1 MDVYAATASSVSA
14 RTLLALAT
22 ARRRQGQN
30 VTLMIGD
37 VSTAFLHAPL
47 PPERKFYLIPPATEH
62 VGGEL
67 WHLRKALY
75 GLRESPRWF
84 QEHLARVAEAHGW

>member
-1 MDVYAATASSVSA
+1 MDVYAATASSASA

-22 ARRRQGQN
+22 ARRRRGQR

-47 PPERKFYLIPPATEH
+47 PVDRKYYLIPQATEH
-62 VGGEL
+62 VGDEL
-67 WHLRKALY
+67 WHLRKA
-75 GLRESPRWF
+75 
-84 QEHLARVAEAHGW
+84 